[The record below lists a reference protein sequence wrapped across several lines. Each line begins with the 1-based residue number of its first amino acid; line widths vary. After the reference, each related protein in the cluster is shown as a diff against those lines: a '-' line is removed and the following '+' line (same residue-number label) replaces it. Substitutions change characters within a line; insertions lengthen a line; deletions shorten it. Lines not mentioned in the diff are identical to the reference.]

1 MAPNALNRNGG
12 LSKANTAIII
22 AWKMKKVAGFGYL
35 DQAITTQI
43 NFQDGFF
50 MDSLPD
56 KKDSDMSYTE
66 LQVTSNFSFLRGA
79 SHPDELVEQAAS
91 YGYTAI
97 AITDRNT
104 FAGIV
109 RAHAAAK
116 KKQGIR
122 LIPACRLDLLDGPSI
137 LAYPTNKNAYTRLSA
152 LLTVGNLRAEKG
164 ECHLYKSDVYQH
176 AAGSKFIVLPPAS
189 LNELFDFDACFKE
202 AVNEY
207 KRVFGD
213 RLYLAASRYYA
224 GDDQKYLYRLSQ
236 LATEEGIPLIATN
249 DVHYHTPMRRELQD
263 VMTCIREKCTIY
275 TAGFK
280 LHPNAER
287 YLKPANEM
295 QRLFRQ
301 YPDAIHRT
309 QEIVDACLF
318 SLDEL
323 KYEYPEE
330 ITTEGRTPQQELTY
344 LAWQGAKQIF
354 GEPVPEKT
362 VAAIKYELAF
372 IEQMNYA
379 SYFLTVYD
387 IVRYARSQHILCQGR
402 GSAANSTVC
411 FCLGITSVNPEKFDL
426 LFERFISAARNEP
439 PDIDVDFEH
448 ERREEV
454 IQYIYRKYGR
464 DRAAIVATV
473 TQQHQKG
480 AIRDVGKAMGLS
492 VDTINQLS
500 SSMWEFTDE
509 WFEGKRIIEQG
520 FDPNDQHLLKVLQ
533 LTKEF
538 MGFPRQ
544 LGQHTGG
551 FVITKGKLSDLCPI
565 LNARMEDRTCI
576 EWNKDDI
583 DTLGFLKID
592 VLALG
597 MLTCIRKAFDLA
609 KEYYGLELTLA
620 NIPQDDPAVY
630 EMICHADTIGVFQI
644 ESRAQQSMLPRL
656 KPRSFYDLVI
666 EVAIVRPGPIQG
678 DMVHPYLRRRNGEEP
693 IEYPSKELEEILGRT
708 LGVPLFQEQAMKI
721 AIVAAGFTPAEADEL
736 RRSMATF
743 KVKGLVTK
751 FEEKLVKGMAE
762 RGYSEEYAKRVFK
775 QLEGFGSYGF
785 PESHAASFA
794 LLVYVSSW
802 IKCFYPDVFACALL
816 NSMPMGFY
824 QPAQIV
830 IDAKK
835 HGVELRPVDINYSM
849 WDNKLEERAG
859 NYRALRLGF
868 RQVKGLREDDMKLLL
883 SERKENYTSI
893 NELRDV
899 GVPEA
904 ALEKLADADAFCSI
918 GLDRRQALWEVT
930 TKDKPIA
937 LFSGQPSKDAAAENI
952 VLPQMSE
959 SEHVV
964 HDYAAMALSLK
975 AHPVSFVREKLKQL
989 YVLSTKELAEAKNGD
1004 FVKVAGL
1011 VLVRQRPGT
1020 AGGICFM
1027 TIEDETG
1034 VANLVIFANLF
1045 EQFRKPVLQSRL
1057 IMVEGKLQIE
1067 GEVIH
1072 VIVSACFDFSKLLRG
1087 LTASNKENLP
1097 VLTLAYSD
1105 EKSIPPGLNKRSQ
1118 VRQNAQEKLFPEARN
1133 FK

>member
-1 MAPNALNRNGG
+1 
-12 LSKANTAIII
+12 
-22 AWKMKKVAGFGYL
+22 V
-35 DQAITTQI
+35 
-43 NFQDGFF
+43 
-50 MDSLPD
+50 
-56 KKDSDMSYTE
+56 YTE

-79 SHPDELVEQAAS
+79 SHPDELAQQAAVL
-91 YGYTAI
+91 GYTAI
-97 AITDRNT
+97 GITDTNT
-104 FAGIV
+104 LAGIV
-109 RAHAAAK
+109 RANAAAK
-116 KKQGIR
+116 KTGIR
-122 LIPACRLDLLDGPSI
+122 IIVGCRLDLIDGSSL
-137 LAYPTNKNAYTRLSA
+137 LAYPTNKEAYARLTN
-152 LLTVGNLRAEKG
+152 LLTIGNAKAEKG
-164 ECHLYKSDVYQH
+164 ECHLYKNDVYNY
-176 AAGSKFIVLPPAS
+176 SSELKFIIVPPTT
-189 LNELFDFDACFKE
+189 LNDAFEFDTAFENDVKE
-202 AVNEY
+202 YATTFRNDVY
-207 KRVFGD
+207 I
-213 RLYLAASRYYA
+213 AASRRYN
-224 GDDQKYLYRLSQ
+224 GDDNKQLFRIAELS
-236 LATEEGIPLIATN
+236 ERYGVPMVATN
-249 DVHYHTPMRRELQD
+249 DVHYHVAERRELQD
-263 VMTCIREKCTIY
+263 VMTCIREKTTINN
-275 TAGFK
+275 AGVL

-287 YLKPANEM
+287 YLKPQPEM
-295 QRLFRQ
+295 IRLFRN
-301 YPDAIHRT
+301 YPDAIANT
-309 QEIVDACLF
+309 KAIEAACTF

-330 ITTEGRTPQQELTY
+330 ITTQGRTPQQEITH
-344 LAWQGAKQIF
+344 LAWKGATEIF
-354 GEPVPEKT
+354 GDSLPEKV
-362 VAAIKYELAF
+362 VAAIKHELFF

-387 IVRYARSQHILCQGR
+387 IVRFARSKNILCQGR

-454 IQYIYRKYGR
+454 IQYIYEKYGR

-480 AIRDVGKAMGLS
+480 SIRDVGKAMGLS
-492 VDTINQLS
+492 VDTINRLS
-500 SSMWEFTDE
+500 ASIWEFTDE
-509 WFEGKRIIEQG
+509 WFEGKRISEEG
-520 FDPNDQHLLKVLQ
+520 FNPADKHLHKVLQ
-533 LTKEF
+533 LTKAF

-565 LNARMEDRTCI
+565 LNARMENRTCI

-583 DTLGFLKID
+583 DALGFMKID

-609 KEYYGLELTLA
+609 KEKYGLDLTLA

-630 EMICHADTIGVFQI
+630 DMICNADTIGVFQI
-644 ESRAQQSMLPRL
+644 ESRAQQTMLPRL
-656 KPRSFYDLVI
+656 RPRTFYDLVI

-678 DMVHPYLRRRNGEEP
+678 DMVHPYLRRRNGEEA
-693 IEYPSKELEEILGRT
+693 IEYPSKDLEEILKRT

-743 KVKGLVTK
+743 KLQGMVTK
-751 FEEKLVKGMAE
+751 FEEKLVSGMTQ
-762 RGYSEEYAKRVFK
+762 RGYTEEYAHRVFK

-835 HGVELRPVDINYSM
+835 HGVDIRPVDINFSY
-849 WDNKLEERAG
+849 WDNKLEDVSG
-859 NYRALRLGF
+859 KYCALRLGF
-868 RQVKGLREDDMKLLL
+868 RQVKGLREADIIVLLNNRNEHYTGMHQLRNIGL
-883 SERKENYTSI
+883 S
-893 NELRDV
+893 D
-899 GVPEA
+899 A
-904 ALEKLADADAFCSI
+904 ALEKLADADAFRSI
-918 GLDRRQALWEVT
+918 GFDRREALWQVT
-930 TKDKPIA
+930 TKDTPEAI
-937 LFSGQPSKDAAAENI
+937 FSGQTSIDEKNESI
-952 VLPQMSE
+952 SLPAMTA

-964 HDYAAMALSLK
+964 HDYAATALSLK
-975 AHPVSFVREKLKQL
+975 AHPVSFVRDRLNEFNILAAN
-989 YVLSTKELAEAKNGD
+989 ELPSANDGD
-1004 FVKVAGL
+1004 IVKVAGL

-1034 VANLVIFANLF
+1034 FANLVIFQNLF
-1045 EQFRKPVLQSRL
+1045 ELYRKEILQSKL
-1057 IMVEGKLQIE
+1057 IMVEGKLQRE
-1067 GEVIH
+1067 GQVIH
-1072 VIVSACFDFSKLLRG
+1072 VIVKQCFDISKLLRR
-1087 LTASNKENLP
+1087 LTPTTNTIPQL
-1097 VLTLAYSD
+1097 LTLAYPD
-1105 EKSIPPGLNKRSQ
+1105 ETSIPAAVNKKSQ
-1118 VRQNAQEKLFPEARN
+1118 VRKKAGEDVFPGARN